1 MQTKYLKILLAA
13 ASFLP
18 IAFSFAAGAKLD
30 LTPQL
35 KGSGINY

>member
-18 IAFSFAAGAKLD
+18 IAFSFVSVAPS
-30 LTPQL
+30 TPL
-35 KGSGINY
+35 FFEGLV